1 MILYNT
7 KVAGKVHAEGPRR
20 PSGGGKCGATRA
32 PVRLAGGP
40 SSRQPMTWNPVYGW
54 RTFGTTTFPS
64 GVW

>member
-7 KVAGKVHAEGPRR
+7 KVAGKVLGPTWSPDRR
-20 PSGGGKCGATRA
+20 RSGTWNAT
-32 PVRLAGGP
+32 
-40 SSRQPMTWNPVYGW
+40 RQPMISNPVYGW